1 MKTVYCPRCD
11 CIMDHWNTGN
21 WRCYRCGFFSEGKP
35 RRFRIVEFDFRLLC
49 LTAIGLAIV
58 IKGCVS

>member
-1 MKTVYCPRCD
+1 MRSVYCPQCAGL
-11 CIMDHWNTGN
+11 MDHWGTGN
-21 WRCYRCGFFSEGKP
+21 YRCYHCGFYSEGKP

-49 LTAIGLAIV
+49 LTTIALAIV